1 MLGRIDEALDEI
13 PSDYEDEPFSEPE
26 SSDDEFMDTDEFDE
40 DDDDDDQPRMII
52 RVDGLGELDVP
63 IGVDMAQLQKLKDH
77 PEIPFKV

>member
-1 MLGRIDEALDEI
+1 MDGI

-26 SSDDEFMDTDEFDE
+26 SSDEEFMETDDSDE
-40 DDDDDDQPRMII
+40 DDDESSDDEPRMLI

-63 IGVDMAQLQKLKDH
+63 IGVDMIQLQKLKEH